1 MPFHPLAREIG
12 LVLALK
18 LLALVAL
25 YWLFFSPAHQTRVD
39 ADRAAAQL
47 LTPATLSEKEGP
59 RP

>member
-18 LLALVAL
+18 LVALAAL
-25 YWLFFSPAHQTRVD
+25 YWLFFASAHQVPVD
-39 ADRAAAQL
+39 AERAAARL
-47 LTPATLSEKEGP
+47 LATSEKEGP